1 MSQGNNLYRLK
12 LQSYSDEKLRSTQFD
27 SLSVRPT
34 KEFGKDFGMVN
45 FSGVTME
52 FVRCVTPLRVA
63 VERVLLLMSWTS
75 PFKTLG
81 FLCAVSFLV
90 YFADLIMIL
99 IGLLLWTKVKHSVLG
114 YLISVE
120 LPSSSDNMVE
130 DFKKN
135 LAFIQMLE
143 TSWVELVTSVEDAFK
158 GVERSK
164 IKKAVSLL
172 QLLPLLGILITF
184 QFSKSSRAVYIIILW
199 IFGILCHP
207 LGMEIL
213 INSFQRVR
221 ARFQARLAVI
231 RRKKLNDQGSEQSP
245 PTQEG
250 LLAQDRCYG
259 VGPSVVPRITPEQS
273 QSSNFSSVRASEL
286 STQVAGPQFEAQ
298 TALDT
303 VKTKL
308 PEQISN
314 QGNSNLVRDVV
325 VFENQR
331 WWVGVGF
338 TAQFILNESHPWTD
352 TWGKQS
358 PHKDL
363 IEPSFEGKKWR
374 WNGDWTLI
382 INETTDKQG
391 WAYGTSFKAKELSP
405 KNEFLDVIRRRKW
418 VRKCQPDN
426 SS

>member
-1 MSQGNNLYRLK
+1 MYLLK

-27 SLSVRPT
+27 TFSVTPT

-45 FSGVTME
+45 FSGITME

-81 FLCAVSFLV
+81 FLCAISFLI
-90 YFADLIMIL
+90 YFADLIMIVV
-99 IGLLLWTKVKHSVLG
+99 GLLLWTKLRNSVLG

-143 TSWVELVTSVEDAFK
+143 TSWVDLVTSVEDAFK

-164 IKKAVSLL
+164 IKKAVSLM
-172 QLLPLLGILITF
+172 QFLPVLGILVTL
-184 QFSKSSRAVYIIILW
+184 QFSKSSRALWIIIIW
-199 IFGILCHP
+199 ILGVLCHP
-207 LGMEIL
+207 LGMEVVI
-213 INSFQRVR
+213 STFQ
-221 ARFQARLAVI
+221 AIKERFRARLAQI
-231 RRKKLNDQGSEQSP
+231 RRNKPKTSETPSAAPVQD
-245 PTQEG
+245 G
-250 LLAQDRCYG
+250 LLAQERCYG
-259 VGPSVVPRITPEQS
+259 VGASTAPRIVQEQTESSRFQAGSPSKPPAQVCES
-273 QSSNFSSVRASEL
+273 QVMDKPLLQE
-286 STQVAGPQFEAQ
+286 
-298 TALDT
+298 
-303 VKTKL
+303 VKTKQI
-308 PEQISN
+308 EQTP
-314 QGNSNLVRDVV
+314 QDGNPNLVRDVV

-352 TWGKQS
+352 TWGKKS
-358 PHKDL
+358 VHKDL
-363 IEPSFEGKKWR
+363 IEPSFEGKKWK
-374 WNGDWTLI
+374 WNGEWTLI
-382 INETTDKQG
+382 VNETTDKQG

-418 VRKCQPDN
+418 IRKCQPDT
-426 SS
+426 SA